1 MESLKKVYEKITSD
15 PPLYFL
21 WTIAVVNVI
30 ITLSVY
36 AQDEFRNIELT
47 AVFTGVS
54 FLILAVISCVYYGK
68 SEKLEERKILG
79 VGVSSIFNI
88 CFAIYLWVESLK
100 FELDGWVAAAVIYTL
115 IIVVFYIWFLYDMF
129 AHLRKL
135 EDFEKGFTGVNE
147 ALPKR
152 DLRFRIEI

>member
-1 MESLKKVYEKITSD
+1 MESLKKVYEKITSE

-30 ITLSVY
+30 ISIIVSEEDVFINTPIPIAIAALSIICALWYLAKVKQN
-36 AQDEFRNIELT
+36 AIEGIT
-47 AVFTGVS
+47 
-54 FLILAVISCVYYGK
+54 FLL
-68 SEKLEERKILG
+68 
-79 VGVSSIFNI
+79 NT

-100 FELDGWVAAAVIYTL
+100 FELDGWVAAAVVYTL

-135 EDFEKGFTGVNE
+135 EDFEKGYRKSMTENP
-147 ALPKR
+147 AR